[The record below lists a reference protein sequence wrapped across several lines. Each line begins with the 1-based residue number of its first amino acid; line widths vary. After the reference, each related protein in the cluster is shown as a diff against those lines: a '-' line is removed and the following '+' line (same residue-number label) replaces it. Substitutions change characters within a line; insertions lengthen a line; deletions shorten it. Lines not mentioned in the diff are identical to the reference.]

1 MSGKKKSNSN
11 NTPRRKR
18 WTRDVRLQKA
28 KQFVETYTG
37 KNLVKGYAKWFGVDL
52 NCALTELQLAGI
64 TISGAEK
71 KKVKQA
77 IETKTQ
83 LKKIKKEKQR
93 EKEER
98 LMYEDSDEY
107 FAFIIGYTE
116 GGAPYGITHEE
127 WEEIE
132 KMEHDQLIKPKE
144 KRNSPF
150 LIEND
155 ELPF

>member
-1 MSGKKKSNSN
+1 MSKKKKS

-28 KQFVETYTG
+28 NQFLETYNG
-37 KNLVKGYAKWFGVDL
+37 KNLVKGYANWFGVDL
-52 NCALTELQLAGI
+52 NCALTELQLAGV
-64 TISGAEK
+64 TISEEEK

-77 IETKTQ
+77 IETKAQ

-93 EKEER
+93 EKEDA

-107 FAFIIGYTE
+107 FAFIVGYTE

-127 WEEIE
+127 WKEIE
-132 KMEHDQLIKPKE
+132 KNEHNHSIKPKE
-144 KRNSPF
+144 KRSHSS
-150 LIEND
+150 LSEND